1 MPGLPTS
8 PQSVPARGR
17 GDGCPGALRLHE
29 ADDGWLARV
38 RVPGGRLSV
47 QQARA
52 LGALALKLGD
62 GHLELTARG
71 NLQMRALAPDAG
83 SELAARLHAAGLLPS
98 VAHDRARN
106 IVASPLSGVDGHG
119 HVDVSSWVRELD
131 ETLCS
136 TEAVTRLSGRFLIA
150 LDDGR
155 GDVASLGADVT
166 VVATPVG
173 TARLRLSDV
182 DTALTV
188 PAAHAARLA
197 AGAAVAFL
205 AVREQLGS
213 DAWRVAELPGAA
225 QLIVVRLSREPALL
239 LARAD
244 CVSEQIAPTAP
255 VLGVVRSPGGCV
267 SLSVLSKL
275 GRLTDQQWRA
285 VTAVSA
291 EAVGELRITPWRG
304 VVIPHVPSAAAVETL
319 GALLDAGFVAEET
332 SPFAGVTACTGRPGC
347 ARSLADV
354 RRDAV
359 TALASVSPGHRDLPV
374 HLSGCARRCGQPAAA
389 HIEVVADEL
398 GYRGG
403 LSDGDTAPVAVEH
416 LADFLSSKR
425 RAP

>member
-1 MPGLPTS
+1 MSRTPAPPRVHPT
-8 PQSVPARGR
+8 RGR
-17 GDGCPGALRLHE
+17 GDACPGAVRLYE

-47 QQARA
+47 EQGRA
-52 LGALALKLGD
+52 LGALSEELGD

-83 SELAARLHAAGLLPS
+83 AELAARLHAVGLLPS

-106 IVASPLSGVDGHG
+106 IVASPLSGLDGHG
-119 HVDVSSWVRELD
+119 HVDVSSWVREVD
-131 ETLCS
+131 ERLCARR
-136 TEAVTRLSGRFLIA
+136 ELTRLSGRFLIA

-166 VVATPVG
+166 VVATPAG
-173 TARLRLSDV
+173 TVRLRLSDV

-197 AGAAVAFL
+197 AGAAAAFL
-205 AVREQLGS
+205 AVRGQLGS

-225 QLIVVRLSREPALL
+225 QLIVERLSREPALL
-239 LARAD
+239 LSKAD
-244 CVSEQIAPTAP
+244 WVNEHIAPTTPA
-255 VLGVVRSPGGCV
+255 LGVVHSPGGCV

-304 VVIPHVPSAAAVETL
+304 VVIPHVPPAAVVEAL

-354 RRDAV
+354 RRDAM
-359 TALASVSPGHRDLPV
+359 TALASVPPGHRELPV
-374 HLSGCARRCGQPAAA
+374 HLSGCGRRCGHPMGA
-389 HIEVVADEL
+389 HIEVVADEA

-403 LSDGDTAPVAVEH
+403 PSDGDTAPVAVEH
-416 LADFLSSKR
+416 LADFLSSER